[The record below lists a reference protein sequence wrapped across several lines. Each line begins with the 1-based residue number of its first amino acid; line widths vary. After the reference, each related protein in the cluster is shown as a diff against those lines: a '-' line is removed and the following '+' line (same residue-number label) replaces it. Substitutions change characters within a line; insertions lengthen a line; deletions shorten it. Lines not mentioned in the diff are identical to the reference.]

1 MRLSEKIAPGCDIE
15 DRKMSAVVTP
25 PCPGTVR
32 SVDHVIWTSR
42 PGPAV
47 TGSTKSLMVA
57 GFTGWND
64 AGDAASTAIE
74 HLWEQWGAVALAS
87 IDPEEYMD
95 FSVQRP
101 RITVEAGV
109 VTQLSWPAT
118 EFGWCRPAG
127 ATSVVLVRGP
137 EPQLRWRSYCES
149 VLEVA
154 EAVGCSTIIT
164 IGAMLSD
171 VPHSRPTPVLANAHD
186 PAVVEAL
193 PRAPHTSPDS
203 TRSHCGPLFRPTP
216 PACPRRSP
224 RWRSS
229 RSSRPSSGR
238 RSRSIRSKPPHRTT
252 SVISTNSAKPMPTPP
267 STSTGWRR
275 DTTTNQQRSARL
287 TTSWRRSSSSS
298 GISESP
304 LQTTPAQTTPDQT
317 TPDQTTPDQARPG
330 AGFDMSREH

>member
-1 MRLSEKIAPGCDIE
+1 
-15 DRKMSAVVTP
+15 
-25 PCPGTVR
+25 
-32 SVDHVIWTSR
+32 
-42 PGPAV
+42 
-47 TGSTKSLMVA
+47 MVA

-74 HLWEQWGAVALAS
+74 HLWQQWGAVALAT

-154 EAVGCSTIIT
+154 EAVGCSTVIT

-193 PRAPHTSPDS
+193 PLPA
-203 TRSHCGPLFRPTP
+203 SHYEGP
-216 PACPRRSP
+216 
-224 RWRSS
+224 
-229 RSSRPSSGR
+229 
-238 RSRSIRSKPPHRTT
+238 
-252 SVISTNSAKPMPTPP
+252 
-267 STSTGWRR
+267 TG
-275 DTTTNQQRSARL
+275 L
-287 TTSWRRSSSSS
+287 
-298 GISESP
+298 
-304 LQTTPAQTTPDQT
+304 
-317 TPDQTTPDQARPG
+317 PG
-330 AGFDMSREH
+330 ALQSAAHESGFDTLSLWAAVPAYAASVPSPVAALALVQELATIVGSPISVDSLEAASQDYVDHLDQLCEDDADTAEYVHRLEEGYDHESAALGSADDLVEEVEQFLRDQ